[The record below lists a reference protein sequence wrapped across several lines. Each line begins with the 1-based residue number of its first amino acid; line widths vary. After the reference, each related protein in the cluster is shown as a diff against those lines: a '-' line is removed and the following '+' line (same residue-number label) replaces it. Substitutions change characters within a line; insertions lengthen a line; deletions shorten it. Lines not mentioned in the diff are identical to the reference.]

1 MKHDWKLS
9 KFVKHCG
16 TLGLIGL
23 ILCVSLNAYA
33 ATKMELMVSAAISL
47 KDVVTRLAADF
58 EKTHQDCKVTLNFA
72 SSGQLMAQI
81 ETGAPV
87 DVFFSA
93 GTKEVDTLAAKDL
106 IVVDTRINLVANQI
120 VLIKNKTQEL
130 TLTRIDELT
139 NPEFKRIAMGN
150 PDSVPAGRY
159 AKEALTFYKLYDA
172 IQPKLVFGENVRQ
185 VLDYVARGEVEAGF
199 VYSTDAK
206 IEAQVDVVLEIP
218 AEAHKAIIYPATII
232 KSSQQAEL
240 GKAFLLFLQSQE
252 SQTVFKKY
260 GFIEAS
266 KN

>member
-1 MKHDWKLS
+1 MKHSWNRS

-16 TLGLIGL
+16 ILGLIGL
-23 ILCVSLNAYA
+23 MLCVSVNVYA
-33 ATKMELMVSAAISL
+33 SEKTELMVSAAISL
-47 KDVVTRLAADF
+47 KDALTRVAADF
-58 EKTHQDCKVTLNFA
+58 EKAHQDCKVALNFA

-93 GTKEVDTLAAKDL
+93 GTKEVDTLATKDM
-106 IVVDTRINLVANQI
+106 IVVDTRVNLVANQI
-120 VLIKNKTQEL
+120 VLIKNKAQEL

-218 AEAHKAIIYPATII
+218 AEAHKPIIYPATVI
-232 KSSQQAEL
+232 KASQQIEL

-252 SQTVFKKY
+252 SQAVFKEY
-260 GFIEAS
+260 GFIEAGQE
-266 KN
+266 